1 MVPPAPS
8 GPVPGPASAP
18 MPAAVP
24 WPANTNAPP
33 VGYPNQLWGRITQ
46 SLWLSKSFISCYII
60 GYPPLNGMPPAPTNM
75 APQMYPNAPNA
86 PYGYYSG
93 FYDPANYESMDKMAP
108 SGPGYPYD
116 PSMLPGGQ
124 VMPDSGLDEAN
135 SGMPSSSDGHILQPN
150 MQHYRG
156 SSHGSSSTSSKA
168 PSLSSI
174 QTSSSNMSSSGVSKS
189 SSDLSDVSHQ
199 NHHMGRYT
207 GRNSSR
213 GPSGGSRMISERGN
227 GSAGGRRSGGSMAN
241 TSMSSESSYSS
252 RSKNGGGGGG
262 AGSSSASS
270 ASGNHQFRQ
279 SSSYHPYR
287 R

>member
-1 MVPPAPS
+1 
-8 GPVPGPASAP
+8 
-18 MPAAVP
+18 
-24 WPANTNAPP
+24 
-33 VGYPNQLWGRITQ
+33 
-46 SLWLSKSFISCYII
+46 
-60 GYPPLNGMPPAPTNM
+60 MPPAPTSM
-75 APQMYPNAPNA
+75 PPQMYPNAPNPA
-86 PYGYYSG
+86 SYGYYSG
-93 FYDPANYESMDKMAP
+93 FYDPASYESMDKMAP
-108 SGPGYPYD
+108 AGPGYPYD
-116 PSMLPGGQ
+116 PSMLSGGQ
-124 VMPDSGLDEAN
+124 VMPDSGLDEA
-135 SGMPSSSDGHILQPN
+135 SGGIPTSDGSILQPN

-199 NHHMGRYT
+199 NHHMGRYS

-213 GPSGGSRMISERGN
+213 GPSSGSRMMNERGN
-227 GSAGGRRSGGSMAN
+227 SSAGGRRSGGSMAN

-252 RSKNGGGGGG
+252 RSKNGGG
-262 AGSSSASS
+262 SSTTGS